1 MSVASRHV
9 TARHVS
15 RRQTCVEHSQTIDSD
30 SLMGRWGRDDERSA
44 DGPGPEPGRADVR
57 AHSATIRELPDQL
70 TRDRDPD
77 LREREHHLTLP
88 SGLDREPVPGYG
100 RVYHLRGS
108 EVDLL
113 ERAACF
119 RSVFTD
125 DLQRAIRDEARA
137 STDLRSLERQ
147 GLIEERTVTR
157 LRDGTVAD
165 VVTVTDEG
173 KALLDHHRDP
183 CQDVGQEYY
192 SGWVKPAEVWHDAS
206 LFRMCWEMESE
217 LGHEGSHIR
226 RIILDDELKARA
238 YEALHEARDKA
249 DNEHDA
255 RQFVAGVQRLH
266 IGDNDRFVFPD
277 VRLEVEDRE
286 GTIRTVDLERITEHY
301 HRGHISGKAA
311 AGFRMFRGSSS
322 GARGG
327 TPHEHLKVGKLL
339 R

>member
-1 MSVASRHV
+1 
-9 TARHVS
+9 
-15 RRQTCVEHSQTIDSD
+15 
-30 SLMGRWGRDDERSA
+30 MGRWGRDEGRSA
-44 DGPGPEPGRADVR
+44 ESQAPEPGRADGRER
-57 AHSATIRELPDQL
+57 AVTIRELPDQL
-70 TRDRDPD
+70 TRDRGPD

-88 SGLDREPVPGYG
+88 SGPDRESVRDEA

-125 DLQRAIRDEARA
+125 DLQRASGDEARA
-137 STDLRSLERQ
+137 ITDMRSLERQ

-165 VVTVTDEG
+165 VVTVTNEG

-183 CQDVGQEYY
+183 SQDVGQEYY
-192 SGWVKPAEVWHDAS
+192 AGWVKPAEVWHDAS

-217 LGHEGSHIR
+217 LGREGSHIR

-238 YEALHEARDKA
+238 YEALHEARDKE

-255 RQFVAGVQRLH
+255 RRVVAGIQGLH
-266 IGDNDRFVFPD
+266 LDEHDRFVFPD
-277 VRLEVEDRE
+277 VRLEVEERD
-286 GTIRTVDLERITEHY
+286 GTIRTVDLERVTEHFFPKL
-301 HRGHISGKAA
+301 RRSSRRPRAT
-311 AGFRMFRGSSS
+311 AGPQTEYRPVVFRG
-322 GARGG
+322 
-327 TPHEHLKVGKLL
+327 
-339 R
+339 

>member
-1 MSVASRHV
+1 
-9 TARHVS
+9 
-15 RRQTCVEHSQTIDSD
+15 
-30 SLMGRWGRDDERSA
+30 MGRWDRDDERSSEPPA
-44 DGPGPEPGRADVR
+44 PEQARAERQER
-57 AHSATIRELPDQL
+57 AESIRELPEQL

-77 LREREHHLTLP
+77 LRARGHHLTLP
-88 SGLDREPVPGYG
+88 SGPDRESVRDDA

-125 DLQRAIRDEARA
+125 DLRRA
-137 STDLRSLERQ
+137 SGDDAQAHVDLRSLERQ

-157 LRDGTVAD
+157 LRDGAIAD
-165 VVTVTDEG
+165 VMTVTAEG

-183 CQDVGQEYY
+183 HQDVGQEYY
-192 SGWVKPAEVWHDAS
+192 AGWVKPAEIWHDAS

-217 LGHEGSHIR
+217 LGREGAHIV

-238 YEALHEARDKA
+238 FEALHNARDSEGN
-249 DNEHDA
+249 DHDA
-255 RQFVAGVQRLH
+255 HRIVAGVQGLH
-266 IGDNDRFVFPD
+266 LDDDRFVFPD
-277 VRLEVEDRE
+277 VRLEVEDRD

-301 HRGHISGKAA
+301 HRGHISGKAG
-311 AGFRMFRGSSS
+311 AGFQMFRGASSS
-322 GARGG
+322 SRRG
-327 TPHEHLKVGKLL
+327 TPHDPHTIGKLL

>member
-1 MSVASRHV
+1 
-9 TARHVS
+9 
-15 RRQTCVEHSQTIDSD
+15 
-30 SLMGRWGRDDERSA
+30 MGRWDRDDERSSEPPA
-44 DGPGPEPGRADVR
+44 PEQARAERQER
-57 AHSATIRELPDQL
+57 AESIRELPEQL

-77 LREREHHLTLP
+77 LRARGHHLTLP
-88 SGLDREPVPGYG
+88 SGPDRESVRDGA

-119 RSVFTD
+119 RSVFID
-125 DLQRAIRDEARA
+125 DLRRASGDEARA

-157 LRDGTVAD
+157 LRDGVVAD
-165 VVTVTDEG
+165 VIAVMEEG
-173 KALLDHHRDP
+173 KALLDHHRDS
-183 CQDVGQEYY
+183 QHDVGQEYY
-192 SGWVKPAEVWHDAS
+192 AGWVKPAEVWHDAS

-217 LGHEGSHIR
+217 LGRDGSHIQ

-238 YEALHEARDKA
+238 YEALHEARDKE

-255 RQFVAGVQRLH
+255 RRAVAGVQGLHLDEQDRL
-266 IGDNDRFVFPD
+266 VFPD
-277 VRLEVEDRE
+277 VRLEVEDRD

-301 HRGHISGKAA
+301 HRGHVSGKAS
-311 AGFRMFRGSSS
+311 AGFQMFRGSSS

-327 TPHEHLKVGKLL
+327 TPRDHLKVGKLL

>member
-1 MSVASRHV
+1 
-9 TARHVS
+9 
-15 RRQTCVEHSQTIDSD
+15 
-30 SLMGRWGRDDERSA
+30 MGRWGRDEERSPEPPA
-44 DGPGPEPGRADVR
+44 SEPGRADGRERVE
-57 AHSATIRELPDQL
+57 TIRELPDQL
-70 TRDRDPD
+70 TRDREPGV
-77 LREREHHLTLP
+77 REREHHLTLP
-88 SGLDREPVPGYG
+88 SGPDREPVRDEA

-125 DLQRAIRDEARA
+125 DLRRASGDEAGA

-147 GLIEERTVTR
+147 GLIEEHTVTR
-157 LRDGTVAD
+157 LRDATVAD
-165 VVTVTDEG
+165 VVTVTDDG

-192 SGWVKPAEVWHDAS
+192 AGWVKPAEVWHDAS

-217 LGHEGSHIR
+217 LGGNSA
-226 RIILDDELKARA
+226 RIVRVVLDDELKARA
-238 YEALHEARDKA
+238 YEALHEARDKE
-249 DNEHDA
+249 DNERDA
-255 RQFVAGVQRLH
+255 RRAVAGVQGLH
-266 IGDNDRFVFPD
+266 LDEHDRFVFPD
-277 VRLEVEDRE
+277 VRLEVEDRD

-301 HRGHISGKAA
+301 HRGHISGKAG

-327 TPHEHLKVGKLL
+327 TPRDHLNVGKLL